1 MSDFLIFRH
10 DIKLLSLLILSFM
23 KITSYHKFSD
33 SMIFILKKKI
43 KNNNSLIFKLVFFN
57 DFDSMLLSERDG
69 PLVDRPL
76 PRLRTRVRVQAIYS
90 EKINLFVF
98 RATDL

>member
-1 MSDFLIFRH
+1 MGLGLFNTTIR
-10 DIKLLSLLILSFM
+10 
-23 KITSYHKFSD
+23 
-33 SMIFILKKKI
+33 LKRW
-43 KNNNSLIFKLVFFN
+43 
-57 DFDSMLLSERDG
+57 EHDG

-76 PRLRTRVRVQAIYS
+76 PTLRTRVRVQAIYS